1 MELVM
6 PHSLQQA
13 IFLTIGLNTLACQDA
28 VDEKDTSASS
38 TDTNDTTDTT
48 DTTDTSTAPTN
59 TPDPIPDGDYPIC
72 SGDTSWSMGQC
83 CVDVYCTEPESSGD
97 CREPSD
103 ATAWDDATAIT
114 GLSLGSGDCL
124 CETPEGPYNNTNAT
138 QYTSTNG
145 ECCYLV
151 GIAGCEGRPLKIAGQ
166 IRKATLRIGHAWR
179 A

>member
-1 MELVM
+1 
-6 PHSLQQA
+6 
-13 IFLTIGLNTLACQDA
+13 
-28 VDEKDTSASS
+28 
-38 TDTNDTTDTT
+38 
-48 DTTDTSTAPTN
+48 
-59 TPDPIPDGDYPIC
+59 
-72 SGDTSWSMGQC
+72 
-83 CVDVYCTEPESSGD
+83 